1 MTDMASLKP
10 KHLVV
15 RQRQDEQGFTLRITP
30 SVSTESVFV
39 GMILRKRHFESD
51 KLCAIQ
57 YIVNA
62 DDFGY
67 SSSVNQAILLAFQD
81 GLISSATLMAN
92 MPGFAEACEMSH
104 QYGLER
110 RLGIHLNIS
119 EGQPLTQAITAQR
132 RFCDQD
138 GMFANKLP
146 RTTLRLKP
154 EEVIS
159 LNQEL
164 NAQMQACLKDGIHPT
179 HIDSHHHFH
188 TVWPIGTITTRLAKS
203 YAVPFVRLSRNIGP
217 GISPPKRIYKMIFN
231 NRLRL
236 HRLTK
241 TDFFG
246 SADDIKSERSSLYG
260 RIEVMVHPVLSSEG
274 EVMEYREDG
283 TSLRDVMEGL
293 DMKDRMVT
301 YWEC

>member
-1 MTDMASLKP
+1 MASLKP
-10 KHLVV
+10 KCLVV
-15 RQRQDEQGFTLRITP
+15 RQRQDKQGFTSRITSP
-30 SVSTESVFV
+30 VSTESIFV
-39 GMILRKRHFESD
+39 GMMLRKSHLESD
-51 KLCAIQ
+51 KSRPIL
-57 YIVNA
+57 YVVNA

-81 GLISSATLMAN
+81 GLISTATLMAN
-92 MPGFAEACEMSH
+92 MPGFAEACDLAH
-104 QYGLER
+104 QHGLER

-119 EGQPLTQAITAQR
+119 EGRPLTQAITAQR
-132 RFCDQD
+132 SFCDQD
-138 GMFANKLP
+138 GVFANKLP
-146 RTTLRLKP
+146 RITLRLKP

-164 NAQMQACLKDGIHPT
+164 NAQMQACLKNGIHPT

-188 TVWPIGTITTRLAKS
+188 TVWPIGTITIRLAKS

-236 HRLTK
+236 HCLTK
-241 TDFFG
+241 MDFFG
-246 SADDIKSERSSLYG
+246 SADDIKSERSPLHG

-301 YWEC
+301 YSEC